1 MNTLSL
7 MDRSE
12 VALADVIAINDS
24 VVGSQQIKL
33 CQVLF
38 ILCLSGIY
46 NSMAFRVA
54 CLWINVQK
62 CYCISILNLRSKKG
76 DEHTVL

>member
-7 MDRSE
+7 MGKSE
-12 VALADVIAINDS
+12 VALADVIAITDS

-46 NSMAFRVA
+46 TIAWHFGWHV
-54 CLWINVQK
+54 C
-62 CYCISILNLRSKKG
+62 G
-76 DEHTVL
+76 